1 MNETKNKEYFIGL
14 AIAFLTQQFSLTNP
28 VQLLAAALLT
38 IVVSSI
44 VLLLML
50 NFKTKP
56 ENIISQLEN
65 INL

>member
-14 AIAFLTQQFSLTNP
+14 AIAFLTQQVSLTNP
-28 VQLLAAALLT
+28 VQVLAAALLT

>member
-14 AIAFLTQQFSLTNP
+14 AIAFLTQQVSLTNP